1 MFARIT
7 IFLLFIFFFTNNNNC
22 KAQDL
27 LNFQQAEDSLVKMIR
42 VMVEERDLPKK
53 MSFNNHFKDFFQSVL
68 ERDSSFHYPFDS
80 LIHIGKLKSSD
91 GIVKVF
97 TWNVPTMNGM
107 HKYYGFIQTRI
118 NEKTAVYPLYDER
131 DKFEIPQLEVTSPEK
146 WFGALYYY
154 LHENKYLDK
163 TYYTLLGVDLN
174 NLFSRKRVIEI
185 LTLDNEGKPIL
196 GQPIISVRN
205 HLISRIVFEY
215 SSQANMILKFDSA
228 MNMIVFDHLSP
239 MRNDFAENYQFYGPD
254 LTFDALRF
262 DQGKW
267 VYTPNIDI
275 RNPLREQA
283 PMPISPPVEN
293 PEPGFLYQPN
303 RISNEATPAK
313 KE

>member
-1 MFARIT
+1 LTSFSYA
-7 IFLLFIFFFTNNNNC
+7 

-27 LNFQQAEDSLVKMIR
+27 LIFKQAEDSLVSIIR
-42 VMVEERDLPKK
+42 VMVEERDLPQK
-53 MSFNNHFKDFFQSVL
+53 MKYNNHFKDFFQTVL
-68 ERDSSFHYPFDS
+68 EQDSSFHYPFDS
-80 LIHIGKLKSSD
+80 LIHIGKLKSVD
-91 GIVKVF
+91 GFIRVS

-118 NEKTAVYPLYDER
+118 NEKTAVYPLCDER

-154 LHENKYLDK
+154 LHENNYSDK

-174 NLFSRKRVIEI
+174 NLFSRKRVIEV
-185 LTLDNEGKPIL
+185 LTLDSDGKPIL
-196 GQPIISVRN
+196 GHPIISVRN
-205 HLISRIVFEY
+205 HMISRIVFEY
-215 SSQANMILKFDSA
+215 SSQANMILKYDKA

-275 RNPLREQA
+275 RNPIREQI
-283 PMPISPPVEN
+283 PIPIEAPVEN
-293 PEPGFLYQPN
+293 PEPGFLYKPN
-303 RISNEATPAK
+303 RISNEANPAK